1 MALREKILILTPVK
15 DASRFLADY
24 FQSLSTLTYP
34 SQLISL
40 AFLESDSQDGT
51 IDQLALRL
59 DQVKHL
65 YRKVKLW
72 KKDFGFLIP
81 PGVQRYAEHIQMERR
96 ITLAKSRNQLL
107 FRALEEEDW
116 VLWLDVDVTYY
127 PPDIIE
133 QLLSFKKEIVHP
145 NCVLKFGGR
154 SYDLNAWRAHGK
166 YHMHDLRGKE
176 ELVPLDSVGGTM
188 LLVKADVHRDGLIF
202 PAFPY
207 GKRNPKIREDN
218 LWLGEIETEGL
229 GIMADDMGIQCWGVP
244 GLEII
249 HRPE

>member
-1 MALREKILILTPVK
+1 MVQREKILVLTPMK

-24 FQSLSTLTYP
+24 FQCLSTLTYP

-40 AFLESDSQDGT
+40 AFLESDSRDGT
-51 IDQLALRL
+51 IDQLALKL
-59 DQVKHL
+59 DEVKHL
-65 YRKVKLW
+65 YRKVKFW

-81 PGVQRYAEHIQMERR
+81 PGVVRHAGHIQVERR

-107 FRALEEEDW
+107 FRALEDEDW

-133 QLLSFKKEIVHP
+133 RLLSFNKDIVHP
-145 NCVLKFGGR
+145 NCVLHFGGP
-154 SYDLNAWRAHGK
+154 SFDLNAWSAKGK
-166 YHMHDLRGKE
+166 NHMHDLRGEE

-188 LLVKADVHRDGLIF
+188 LLIKADVHRNGLIF

-207 GKRNPKIREDN
+207 GKKNAKIREDN

-229 GIMADDMGIQCWGVP
+229 GIMADDMGIQCWGAPNV
-244 GLEII
+244 EII
-249 HRPE
+249 HRSE